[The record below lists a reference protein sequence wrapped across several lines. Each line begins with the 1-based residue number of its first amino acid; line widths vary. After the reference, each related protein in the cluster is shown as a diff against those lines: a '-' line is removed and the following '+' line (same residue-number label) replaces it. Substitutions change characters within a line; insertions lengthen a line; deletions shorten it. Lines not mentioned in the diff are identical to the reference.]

1 MSPVN
6 SINSCKKI
14 IYKKGKKHNSA
25 LSCLLLSLIFV
36 FIIALATVHSMW
48 GLSSLTGD

>member
-6 SINSCKKI
+6 SINSCKKL
-14 IYKKGKKHNSA
+14 YVRKGKSIRA
-25 LSCLLLSLIFV
+25 LSCLLLSLIFL